1 MSPLAFRALQQ
12 AEPYPNLI
20 AASRVS
26 FNNVGAMASG
36 SSTTLTTT
44 AIPVAAGDL
53 LVFWGCTGANII
65 FNNTLTFAT
74 GGGAVVAAPTRLI
87 YVANPGYCSMTLWV
101 ARVSVGG
108 TVTATATYTT
118 SADITTGSSID
129 LIAERWGN
137 ARVAG
142 TPNYNSASAASGTTQ
157 TCSLTPTSTQSV
169 ITWTAADWSAT
180 NPPGTITYLNGSQT
194 IAAYFVAS
202 FVGVYSGQA
211 TVNSLAAASFGLT
224 TTVAQKD
231 MVGALELRPI
241 GA

>member
-1 MSPLAFRALQQ
+1 VSRLGFRALQQ
-12 AEPYPNLI
+12 AEPLPNLI

-26 FNNVGAMASG
+26 FNNVGSMASG
-36 SSTTLTTT
+36 ASTTLVTS

-65 FNNTLTFAT
+65 FNNGLTLAA
-74 GGGAVVAAPTRLI
+74 GGGAVVATPTRLI
-87 YVANPGYCSMTLWV
+87 FVANANYCSMTLWV

-118 SADITTGSSID
+118 SAAVTGSSID
-129 LIAERWGN
+129 LIVERWGN
-137 ARVAG
+137 ARVAD
-142 TPNYNSASAASGTTQ
+142 TPNYTSAAPVSGTTQ

-169 ITWTAADWSAT
+169 VTWTAADYTAT
-180 NPPGTITYLNGSQT
+180 NPPGTIGYLNGSQT
-194 IAAYFVAS
+194 IAPYFVAT

-211 TVNSLAAASFGLT
+211 TVNSLAATAFGLT

-231 MVGALELRPI
+231 MVGAVELRPI